1 MLTKLY
7 RELDAKAEI
16 QRKREEEAERKLAEK
31 RRGLTSRVPDR
42 TAPIRPT
49 EPVRAAEAV
58 RTESNERP
66 SGPPRLALAG
76 NKPTWR
82 ERQAAKESEGATS
95 TPPPTA
101 PQTDIAT
108 EEAALP
114 KRTGGYVP
122 PARRGGDAAPR
133 GRTDAAPS
141 AARDESTASSA
152 EPTAKWRPGAPRD
165 GLGRDGSPA
174 DGPRPRFLDGLR
186 PAGNRDRD
194 GSPADGAGPGG
205 RPVSSSGAAR
215 TESPVDGK
223 PAPTPG
229 KYVPVHL
236 RNKG

>member
-76 NKPTWR
+76 SKPTWR
-82 ERQAAKESEGATS
+82 ERQAAKEAEGATS
-95 TPPPTA
+95 TPPPAA

-114 KRTGGYVP
+114 KRTGYVP
-122 PARRGGDAAPR
+122 PARRGGDGAAPR

-141 AARDESTASSA
+141 AARDGSTASSA

-186 PAGNRDRD
+186 PTGNRDRD
-194 GSPADGAGPGG
+194 GSPAD
-205 RPVSSSGAAR
+205 RPVSSSGTAR